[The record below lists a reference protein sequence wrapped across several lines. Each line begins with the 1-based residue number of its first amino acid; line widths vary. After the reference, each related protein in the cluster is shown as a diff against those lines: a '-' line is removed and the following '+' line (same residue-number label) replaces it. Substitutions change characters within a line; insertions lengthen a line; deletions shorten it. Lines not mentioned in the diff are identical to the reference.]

1 MKRVKFEDP
10 VEGGSGNKAEETK
23 KLKKHTLD
31 SDEDDSSDD
40 ENAKP

>member
-10 VEGGSGNKAEETK
+10 VEGGSGDKEAK

-31 SDEDDSSDD
+31 SDEDDSSDE
-40 ENAKP
+40 ENAAKP